1 VAEPGSVV
9 IAQTTRQLV
18 GGLFELSDLGKHR
31 VKGFDDP
38 VRAWRVIGDSPTES
52 RFEALHGT
60 ALAPIIGREHEIGLL
75 LERFELAKEG
85 EGQVVLLSGEPGI
98 GKSRM
103 ISALRDRLGAE
114 PYTPLSHF
122 CSPFHINSAF
132 YPVIKL
138 FEHAALFDLGD
149 LPDQKLDKL
158 EALLAQTVENVRAVA
173 PVIAALLS
181 IPTGQRYPPLNLT
194 PDAQKQRTLDVIV
207 EQLVGLAS
215 QKPVLAVYEDV
226 HWVDPSTLELLE
238 LAVERVQHLRV
249 LAIIT
254 FRPEFVPTW
263 TGRAHVS
270 FLTLGRLARRQ
281 GASLIDTLTGGKSL
295 PKKVLDQIVAKT
307 DGIPLF
313 IEELTKT
320 LLESGILS
328 EASDHYALS
337 GPLPAMAIPTTLHDS
352 LLARLDR
359 LGPAKETAQLGA
371 ALGREFSYE
380 LLSAVSGLG
389 EGELRDAIAQLTG
402 AQLIFGRG
410 KPPDAAYRFKH
421 VLVQDAAYAS
431 LLKGRRQQ
439 LHSKIAQVLKEHFPE
454 RAAAEPELLA
464 HHYTE
469 AGETD
474 QAIDQWLKAGQRAA
488 ERSANLEAIAHLRR
502 GLELLEYLPD
512 TDERARRELALQ
524 VALGMPLIAVEGYSG
539 EQTGA
544 AYDRARA
551 LCERVGSAQQLLPIL
566 YGQIVFRMG
575 RWPQRAVHQLAE
587 EFLRLAEEQGEEG
600 PALAARRMLGITL
613 VLRGDPS
620 ASRSCMEQT
629 LALYDPAKHKA
640 VTFQY
645 GADPRSSG
653 LAWLALDLWLLG
665 YPMQAER
672 AGREA
677 IALAKEIGHALGVA
691 HALRIGGC
699 YLDVVRGDPSGAREN
714 ARTLTEYS
722 DRQRLKYFLGEAK
735 LIFAWTSVEQASTQS
750 AVAQMREAYADHE
763 VTGHRFSGSFHLALL
778 ADADG
783 RVGRS
788 AMGLGVLD
796 EALALAEEMDERW
809 WEAELHRL
817 KGRLLLSLTGDNAA
831 AAEACYERA
840 INVARDQGARSLELR
855 SSTSL
860 ARLWHMQGK
869 VKAAR
874 ELLAP
879 IYAWFT
885 EGFDTPDLKEA
896 KALLDQLS

>member
-1 VAEPGSVV
+1 M
-9 IAQTTRQLV
+9 
-18 GGLFELSDLGKHR
+18 DL
-31 VKGFDDP
+31 
-38 VRAWRVIGDSPTES
+38 
-52 RFEALHGT
+52 L
-60 ALAPIIGREHEIGLL
+60 
-75 LERFELAKEG
+75 
-85 EGQVVLLSGEPGI
+85 
-98 GKSRM
+98 
-103 ISALRDRLGAE
+103 
-114 PYTPLSHF
+114 

-138 FEHAALFDLGD
+138 LEHTALFDPGD

-215 QKPVLAVYEDV
+215 QKPVLAIYEDV

-238 LAVERVQHLRV
+238 LVVERVQHLRV

-254 FRPEFVPTW
+254 FRPEFVPPW
-263 TGRAHVS
+263 TGQAHVS

-295 PKKVLDQIVAKT
+295 PKEVLDQIVAKT

-320 LLESGILS
+320 LLRSGLLS

-359 LGPAKETAQLGA
+359 LGPAKETAQIGA

-380 LLSAVSGLG
+380 LLSAVSGLR
-389 EGELRDAIAQLTG
+389 EGESRDAIAQLTG

-410 KPPDAAYRFKH
+410 RPPDATYRFKH

-439 LHSKIAQVLKEHFPE
+439 LHSRIAQVLKEHFPD

-488 ERSANLEAIAHLRR
+488 EQSANLEAIAHLRR
-502 GLELLEYLPD
+502 GLELLESLPD

-524 VALGMPLIAVEGYSG
+524 MALGMPLIAIEGYSG
-539 EQTGA
+539 EETGA
-544 AYDRARA
+544 AYERARE
-551 LCERVGSAQQLLPIL
+551 LGERVGSAQQLLPIL

-575 RWPQRAVHQLAE
+575 RGDHRAGHQLAE
-587 EFLRLAEEQGEEG
+587 EFVRLAEAQGEEG
-600 PALAARRMLGITL
+600 PALAARRLLGIAL
-613 VLRGDPS
+613 FQRGDPS

-629 LALYDPAKHKA
+629 LALYNPAKHKA
-640 VTFQY
+640 LTFQY
-645 GADPRSSG
+645 GADPRSTG

-665 YPMQAER
+665 YPTQAER
-672 AGREA
+672 AGHEA

-699 YLDVVRGDPSGAREN
+699 YLDIVRRDPSSAREH
-714 ARTLTEYS
+714 AMTLKEFS
-722 DRQRLKYFLGEAK
+722 ERQRLAFFLGESK
-735 LIFAWTSVEQASTQS
+735 LILAWTLVEQASAQS
-750 AVAQMREAYADHE
+750 AVAQMRKVCADHE
-763 VTGHRFSGSFHLALL
+763 ITFHRTNGPFLLALL
-778 ADADG
+778 ADADE
-783 RVGRS
+783 RVGRP

-796 EALALAEEMDERW
+796 EALALAEEMDDRW

-817 KGRLLLSLTGDNAA
+817 KGRLLVSLAADNAA

-840 INVARDQGARSLELR
+840 INVARGQGARSLELR

-869 VKAAR
+869 VKPAR

-879 IYAWFT
+879 VYAWFT